1 MYDAAAGD
9 KSSFI
14 TAGKQPLTN
23 QPALLEKIQTIN
35 QALDQR
41 FRDGNDPFQ
50 IVTRLAEE
58 CGELAAQVNH
68 FEGRGVKREK
78 HGEPD
83 RMKLAKEVQDVIR
96 CALQVANHYAIQDEL
111 GASVERDYRRAV
123 EELRDNQARANS
135 VCARS
140 HGD

>member
-14 TAGKQPLTN
+14 TAGKRPLTN
-23 QPALLEKIQTIN
+23 QPSLLEKIQTIN
-35 QALDQR
+35 QALAQR

-50 IVTRLAEE
+50 IITRLAEE

-68 FEGRGVKREK
+68 FEGGGIKREK

-96 CALQVANHYAIQDEL
+96 CALQVAEYYGIEEEFV
-111 GASVERDYRRAV
+111 ASVQRDYERAV
-123 EELRDNQARANS
+123 EVLA
-135 VCARS
+135 
-140 HGD
+140 G